1 MKAIIID
8 DELRARR
15 ILRTLLETH
24 CPQITI
30 VGEAEN
36 VPTAVQL
43 IHRENPD
50 IVFSDIEM
58 PEYSGFELL
67 KFITN
72 IDFALIFVTAYQEY
86 AIRAFEVSAVDYLLK
101 PLEVELLK
109 KAVEKVEKQFKLKG
123 NLENN
128 QKIEALRE
136 NLKGE
141 YITRF
146 ALPMADGLMFVEAD
160 DIMYL
165 IAEGSYTQVI
175 FSDKKRVLV
184 TKKIKYFEENL
195 VHPCFFRS
203 HRSYIVN
210 LNKIS
215 QYIRTGNYI
224 VMDDGYKV
232 SLARERKDDFLNI
245 YQG

>member
-1 MKAIIID
+1 MKAIVID

-15 ILRTLLETH
+15 ILKTLLKEN
-24 CPQITI
+24 CPQINV

-36 VPTAVQL
+36 VPDAVQL
-43 IHRENPD
+43 IHKTNPD

-67 KFITN
+67 KFISN
-72 IDFALIFVTAYQEY
+72 IDFALVFVTAYQEY

-101 PLEVELLK
+101 PIETELLK
-109 KAVEKVEKQFKLKG
+109 KAVEKVEKRLEITG
-123 NLENN
+123 NLQNN
-128 QKIEALRE
+128 QKMETLRE

-141 YITRF
+141 YLTRF

-165 IAEGSYTQVI
+165 IAEGSYTEIV
-175 FSDKKRVLV
+175 FSDKKRVLI

-195 VHPCFFRS
+195 VNPCFFRS

-224 VMDDGYKV
+224 VMDDGFKA
-232 SLARERKDDFLNI
+232 SLARDRKDDFLKI

>member
-15 ILRTLLETH
+15 ILRTLLEEH
-24 CPQITI
+24 CPQINI

-36 VPTAVQL
+36 VPMAVQL

-72 IDFALIFVTAYQEY
+72 IDFALVFVTAYQEY

-101 PLEVELLK
+101 PIEIELLK
-109 KAVEKVEKQFKLKG
+109 KAVEKVEKHLKLTG
-123 NLENN
+123 NAQNN
-128 QKIEALRE
+128 QKMETLRE

-146 ALPMADGLMFVEAD
+146 ALPMADGLMFVDAD

-165 IAEGSYTQVI
+165 VAEGSYTQII
-175 FSDKKRVLV
+175 FTDKKRVLV

-195 VHPCFFRS
+195 LHPCFFRS

-224 VMDDGYKV
+224 VMDDGFKV

-245 YQG
+245 YKG

>member
-15 ILRTLLETH
+15 ILRTLLTDH
-24 CPQITI
+24 CPQINI

-36 VPTAVQL
+36 VPEAVQL
-43 IHRENPD
+43 IHKTNPD

-67 KFITN
+67 KFITT

-101 PLEVELLK
+101 PLDVELLK
-109 KAVEKVEKQFKLKG
+109 KAVEKVEKRFETTG
-123 NLENN
+123 NAHNN
-128 QKIEALRE
+128 LRMETLRE

-165 IAEGSYTQVI
+165 IAEGSYTEIV
-175 FSDKKRVLV
+175 FTDKKRVLI

-195 VHPCFFRS
+195 INPCFFRS

-224 VMDDGYKV
+224 VMDDGFKV
-232 SLARERKDDFLNI
+232 SLARERKDEFLNI

>member
-8 DELRARR
+8 DEVRARR
-15 ILRTLLETH
+15 ILKTLLNQH
-24 CPQITI
+24 CPQINVI
-30 VGEAEN
+30 GEAEN
-36 VPTAVQL
+36 VPDAVQL

-72 IDFALIFVTAYQEY
+72 IDFALVFVTAYQEY

-101 PLEVELLK
+101 PLDIKLLK
-109 KAVEKVEKQFKLKG
+109 KAVEKIEKR
-123 NLENN
+123 LESTGSIQNN
-128 QKIEALRE
+128 QKMETLRE

-165 IAEGSYTQVI
+165 IAEGSYTEII
-175 FSDKKRVLV
+175 FSDKKRVLI

-195 VHPCFFRS
+195 VNPCFFRS

-224 VMDDGYKV
+224 IMDDGFKV
-232 SLARERKDDFLNI
+232 SLSRERKEEFLKI

>member
-1 MKAIIID
+1 MKAIVID

-15 ILRTLLETH
+15 ILKTLLQKH
-24 CPQITI
+24 CPQINV

-36 VPTAVQL
+36 VPDAVQL
-43 IHRENPD
+43 IHRESPD

-67 KFITN
+67 KFISN

-101 PLEVELLK
+101 PIEIELLK
-109 KAVEKVEKQFKLKG
+109 KAVEKVEQQLGPTG
-123 NLENN
+123 NAGNN
-128 QKIEALRE
+128 QKMETLRE
-136 NLKGE
+136 NLTGE
-141 YITRF
+141 YLTRF

-165 IAEGSYTQVI
+165 IAEGSYTEIV
-175 FSDKKRVLV
+175 FSDKKRVLI

-195 VHPCFFRS
+195 ANPCFFRS

-224 VMDDGYKV
+224 VMDDGFKV
-232 SLARERKDDFLNI
+232 SLARDRKDEFLKI